1 MTITSTTADR
11 IALRDGI
18 RAIGLG
24 VRLGGANIIDNID
37 LHIPAGQF
45 TGIVP
50 LTNQRTALQITGK
63 CPLPFVPLGNK
74 PRPNRILQDVLP
86 NSHQLSLITNNMI
99 VTLLLPE
106 FSPTLQQ
113 IIRLISRKQ
122 LERVHD

>member
-45 TGIVP
+45 TGITGP
-50 LTNQRTALQITGK
+50 SGTGK
-63 CPLPFVPLGNK
+63 
-74 PRPNRILQDVLP
+74 
-86 NSHQLSLITNNMI
+86 T
-99 VTLLLPE
+99 TLLRALAGLTDHTGHLTYDGSSTPRTGGIAAGVQ
-106 FSPTLQQ
+106 PALDAAQNHRRTG
-113 IIRLISRKQ
+113 RR
-122 LERVHD
+122 RRP

>member
-45 TGIVP
+45 T
-50 LTNQRTALQITGK
+50 
-63 CPLPFVPLGNK
+63 
-74 PRPNRILQDVLP
+74 
-86 NSHQLSLITNNMI
+86 
-99 VTLLLPE
+99 
-106 FSPTLQQ
+106 
-113 IIRLISRKQ
+113 
-122 LERVHD
+122 